1 MRRYLISSLMLCS
14 IALSA
19 PASACSSSKLALD
32 WCGAAPT
39 PQAAPFVYK
48 PTYEK
53 PAQVPIP
60 TWVPGP
66 AQHLRP
72 VVATDSRGQQH
83 YGLGVTSKY

>member
-1 MRRYLISSLMLCS
+1 MRRYLISSLVLWS

-39 PQAAPFVYK
+39 PRAAPFVYK

-53 PAQVPIP
+53 PAQVP
-60 TWVPGP
+60 TWIPGP
-66 AQHLRP
+66 VQQLRP
-72 VVATDSRGQQH
+72 VIATDSRGQQH
-83 YGLGVTSKY
+83 YGPGFTSKY